1 MWSIKYLVC
10 HGLTG
15 RAVCHEI
22 RHDCSLL
29 PRLAGKNHM
38 KDWLSDSE
46 VEECGRRA
54 WVVELEATML
64 GSMMLFL
71 ALSYLLD

>member
-1 MWSIKYLVC
+1 MWRIKCLVC
-10 HGLTG
+10 HDLT
-15 RAVCHEI
+15 RPEVCHEV

-29 PRLAGKNHM
+29 PRRAGRNHM

-46 VEECGRRA
+46 VEKFERRA
-54 WVVELEATML
+54 WVVELEATIL